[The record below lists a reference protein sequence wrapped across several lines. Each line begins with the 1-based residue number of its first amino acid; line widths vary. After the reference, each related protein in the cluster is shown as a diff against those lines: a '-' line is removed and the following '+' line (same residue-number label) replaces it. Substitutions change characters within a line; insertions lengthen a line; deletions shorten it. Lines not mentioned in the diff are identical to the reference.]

1 MKTIYKQYG
10 VTASITD
17 KRDGT
22 ARLVVRDAFSQKV
35 REMCIRDRNISD
47 RQVYASPFLFRNLVV
62 ILRDFSQWFG
72 GQTSLD
78 WYTKAKP
85 VIEFLLA

>member
-35 REMCIRDRNISD
+35 RDSIHKNRKAALAGEKSMGGAATL
-47 RQVYASPFLFRNLVV
+47 VAPLFKGDESFEVLSE
-62 ILRDFSQWFG
+62 L
-72 GQTSLD
+72 
-78 WYTKAKP
+78 
-85 VIEFLLA
+85 

>member
-35 REMCIRDRNISD
+35 RDSIHKNRKAAGIGCAGKRSRGGTTT
-47 RQVYASPFLFRNLVV
+47 LVAPSFKGDESFEV
-62 ILRDFSQWFG
+62 LSE
-72 GQTSLD
+72 L
-78 WYTKAKP
+78 
-85 VIEFLLA
+85 

>member
-35 REMCIRDRNISD
+35 RDSIHKNRKAALAAWYLMCR
-47 RQVYASPFLFRNLVV
+47 
-62 ILRDFSQWFG
+62 
-72 GQTSLD
+72 
-78 WYTKAKP
+78 
-85 VIEFLLA
+85 

>member
-35 REMCIRDRNISD
+35 RDSIHENRKAALAAWYRMCR
-47 RQVYASPFLFRNLVV
+47 
-62 ILRDFSQWFG
+62 
-72 GQTSLD
+72 
-78 WYTKAKP
+78 
-85 VIEFLLA
+85 